1 MTADRTANP
10 RYRVDKF
17 VVPQAAMA
25 DFSDAVRR
33 THEVLRRQPGF
44 VRDFVLEQVS
54 GPGDFNV
61 VTFVEWADDDA
72 LASALEAV
80 RRFHQSAGF
89 DGKALA
95 ERLGVRGDIGIY
107 AARA

>member
-1 MTADRTANP
+1 MSPDRIAAS

-17 VVPQAAMA
+17 IVPQAAMA
-25 DFSDAVRR
+25 DFSDAVLR

-54 GPGDFNV
+54 GPGEFNV
-61 VTFVEWADDDA
+61 VTFVEWANEHA
-72 LASALEAV
+72 IAEAVEAV
-80 RRFHQSAGF
+80 RRFHLSAGI

-95 ERLGVRGDIGIY
+95 ERLGVQGDIGIY

>member
-1 MTADRTANP
+1 MTPDRTAAP

-25 DFSDAVRR
+25 DFCDAVRR
-33 THEVLRRQPGF
+33 THDVLRRQPGF

-54 GPGDFNV
+54 GPGAFNV
-61 VTFVEWADDDA
+61 VTFVEWAGDDT
-72 LASALEAV
+72 LAAAVEAV

-89 DGKALA
+89 DGKTLA

>member
-1 MTADRTANP
+1 MTQGRTAAS

-17 VVPQAAMA
+17 VVPQGAMA
-25 DFSDAVRR
+25 EFSGAVFR

-44 VRDFVLEQVS
+44 VRDLVLEQVS
-54 GPGDFNV
+54 GPGEFNV
-61 VTFVEWADDDA
+61 VTFVEWADEQA
-72 LASALEAV
+72 IARAVEAV

-89 DGKALA
+89 DGKTLA